1 MIGSQKVLRR
11 RPARNPVQCRVVWPA
26 SADQRP
32 LWSAIRYVR
41 SWPRPAIRVE
51 FRYYFVAVSNHG
63 AEYSAERP
71 SGARLLVHV
80 DVIRLSGYGIDGPGY
95 PPYLSR

>member
-1 MIGSQKVLRR
+1 MLDVFLMVHITHVEPDLSELVDLVPRKARR
-11 RPARNPVQCRVVWPA
+11 
-26 SADQRP
+26 
-32 LWSAIRYVR
+32 
-41 SWPRPAIRVE
+41 
-51 FRYYFVAVSNHG
+51 VAESNHG

-71 SGARLLVHV
+71 SGAGLLVHA